1 MNYGFLRNQKLF
13 PMCLCL
19 FLLFCTT
26 TLHVHRASCELTGTI
41 SGRVTDTNTGM
52 GIAGATVTT
61 KGPLEKS
68 NATDMDGYYTISN
81 LLRGDYTVTTTA
93 IGYASESETAPVY
106 SGTTTP
112 VNFDL
117 HILSII
123 GRVYDALIP
132 GSGIAKANIT
142 TDGYTTLANSTGH
155 YQLVDIPNGDYTVMA
170 AAPGYASQ
178 SNPAIVSLGTP
189 AIVDFPMEQLPPGTI
204 EGTVTDSLT
213 GLPIYHASVIAY
225 AAAIE
230 MSNQTNQNGHYII
243 KEVPAWPS
251 WNVEAHASGYITQIE
266 IVSVESGTTT
276 ALNFVL
282 EPLGAIGG
290 VVTDVS
296 TSLPIAEA
304 IVRAD
309 EYLNTTDV
317 NGYYL
322 LSNVFE
328 GTYTV
333 TAAAPGYASQSEER
347 VKVSAGEARTVNFQ
361 LEPVLPGAIIG
372 NVVDAKTREAI
383 ASAIVTAN
391 GHSST
396 TDVNGD
402 YVIPSVPA
410 WTYTVTASAPGYV
423 SYNTMRTV
431 PPDGNVTA
439 NFELYPF
446 TTVYVDPYLS
456 SGSSGQHFTIKVN
469 ASEARLVYEWR
480 FYLIW
485 DASLLNVTYIAEG
498 DFLKGPLGDRPTN
511 FNAAIYQEEG
521 YLDVACSTSLPG
533 IDSGVDGSG
542 SLATVTFLVEAN
554 GICDLTLHNVVLYDL
569 YGYPSFPNKVEDG
582 IFKIWGDVDN
592 DGDVDGFDLTRMCGA
607 YGSTPDDLQWDDACD
622 MNKDNIIDG
631 FDLTPACGNYGRSI

>member
-1 MNYGFLRNQKLF
+1 
-13 PMCLCL
+13 
-19 FLLFCTT
+19 
-26 TLHVHRASCELTGTI
+26 
-41 SGRVTDTNTGM
+41 M
-52 GIAGATVTT
+52 GIAGATVAI

-68 NATDMDGYYTISN
+68 NTTDMDGYYTISN
-81 LLRGDYTVTTTA
+81 LLPGDYIVTTTA
-93 IGYASESETAPVY
+93 TGYANASETAPVY

-117 HILSII
+117 HILSIV
-123 GRVYDALIP
+123 GKVYDALSP
-132 GSGIAKANIT
+132 DSGIAKANIT
-142 TDGYTTLANSTGH
+142 TDGYTTLTDSTGH
-155 YQLVDIPNGDYTVMA
+155 YQFVDMPNGDYTVTA

-178 SNPAIVSLGTP
+178 SNPATVLSSGAP

-204 EGTVTDSLT
+204 EGTVMDSST
-213 GLPIYHASVIAY
+213 GSPIYHASVIIY

-251 WNVEAHASGYITQIE
+251 WNVEAHASGYISRIE

-290 VVTDVS
+290 VIMDVS

-304 IVRAD
+304 VVRAD

-317 NGYYL
+317 SGYYL

-333 TAAAPGYASQSEER
+333 TAAAPGYASQEEER
-347 VKVSAGEARTVNFQ
+347 VKVWAGEATTVNFQ

-372 NVVDAKTREAI
+372 DVVDAKTGEAI

-391 GHSST
+391 GHSNT
-396 TDVNGD
+396 TDANGN
-402 YVIPSVPA
+402 YIISSVPA
-410 WTYTVTASAPGYV
+410 WTYTVTASAQGYV
-423 SYNTMRTV
+423 SYSTLRTV

-446 TTVYVDPYLS
+446 TKVYVDPYLS
-456 SGSSGQHFTIKVN
+456 SGSPGQHFTIKVN
-469 ASEARLVYEWR
+469 VSEARLVYEWR

-485 DASLLNVTYIAEG
+485 DASLLNMTDVAEG
-498 DFLKGPLGDRPTN
+498 DLLRGPFGDRPTN
-511 FNAAIYQEEG
+511 FNTAIYQEEG
-521 YLDVACSTSLPG
+521 YLDVTCSTSLPD
-533 IDSGVDGSG
+533 IDSGVNGSG

-554 GICDLTLHNVVLYDL
+554 GICDITLYNVVLYDP
-569 YGYPSFPNKVEDG
+569 YGYPSFPNRMEDG

-607 YGSTPDDLQWDDACD
+607 YGSTPGDPQWDDACD
-622 MNKDNIIDG
+622 MNKDNIVDG